1 MGCRCCGHNTSTLA
15 GRGVHV
21 VVAGKLSAC
30 MHACL
35 HANVSWGMPLFM
47 CMHAWMGEYGC
58 EGAKTTYRC
67 CADTSPGRYDPPH
80 HGLGRPGRPTVSGD
94 AAHRQACATPCSRN
108 VQAAHTLGTLER
120 TRQSLERRNEQQL
133 ESLQAAVATERK
145 RLAGIAKR
153 HQSSRKEAVRD
164 FASKMGARIKTIERS
179 VSDFKKQSAALRV
192 REPLLSGSL
201 HAERSAPPHC
211 AVISC
216 LPFAGSGCR
225 GKDG

>member
-1 MGCRCCGHNTSTLA
+1 
-15 GRGVHV
+15 
-21 VVAGKLSAC
+21 
-30 MHACL
+30 MHACMQMSVGECPCLCACTHGWVNMAVRVRRPLIAAVQTRPLDDTTPRTMASDDLADRQFQAML
-35 HANVSWGMPLFM
+35 H
-47 CMHAWMGEYGC
+47 
-58 EGAKTTYRC
+58 
-67 CADTSPGRYDPPH
+67 
-80 HGLGRPGRPTVSGD
+80 TVK
-94 AAHRQACATPCSRN
+94 Q
-108 VQAAHTLGTLER
+108 R